1 MTTRQVYEDIRRGF
15 GKFLCSEL
23 DKDGWTDLVINADG
37 KIWVERQGQM
47 SCIYSYDDDPF
58 HPKQVDFQGLLNAA
72 YTLSSYSHNHLK
84 EENPSFSSVIPMCN
98 LRVNIKIPPI
108 VDRITACFRKPSEH
122 VYMPEELIDSGSMLP
137 DELEYLKEKISSHEN
152 IVMAGSTG
160 SGKTTIT
167 NSLLTLL
174 PKADRPFIIEDIREL
189 VCKNANQE
197 HVIITPDYPYVRAVE
212 DALRSRPDRIIV
224 GECLKG
230 DQTLALLS
238 AWNTG
243 HSGGITTIHAT
254 DAQHVLKR
262 LDQLCSQVSVSSQMD
277 MIRDTVNVVVFM
289 QRSPDGRRYIK
300 EIYDVSEDKY
310 ISRRKL

>member
-1 MTTRQVYEDIRRGF
+1 MNTRQVYEDIRRGF

-23 DKDGWTDLVINADG
+23 DKEGWTDLVLNADG
-37 KIWVERQGQM
+37 TIWVERKGAM
-47 SCIYSYDDDPF
+47 DLIYSYNQDPF
-58 HPKQVDFQGLLNAA
+58 TPKRIDFQGIVGSA
-72 YTLSSYSHNHLK
+72 YTLSSYTHNHLK
-84 EENPSFSSVIPMCN
+84 EENPSFSAVIPISGI
-98 LRVNIKIPPI
+98 RVNFKIPPI
-108 VDRITACFRKPSEH
+108 VDRITACFRKPSQK
-122 VYMPEELIDSGSMLP
+122 VFLPEELIACGTMSES
-137 DELEYLKEKISSHEN
+137 EKAFLTDCIHSHSN

-174 PKADRPFIIEDIREL
+174 PKTDRPFIIEDIREL
-189 VCKNANQE
+189 ICKNANQE

-254 DAQHVLKR
+254 DAHHVLKR
-262 LDQLCSQVSVSSQMD
+262 LDQLCSQVSVSSQME

-289 QRSPDGRRYIK
+289 KRAPDGRRYIK
-300 EIYDVSEDKY
+300 EIYDVLNDKY
-310 ISRRKL
+310 ISKKE